1 MFVFASLTETFGNVT
16 LEAMASGL
24 AVVAYNHAAAGEL
37 IENGVNGML
46 ASHESSVHFE
56 MAAQGLLNTPQLLTH
71 IRTQARSTAQTMGWD
86 MVVEKTE
93 SVIFD
98 VINNKQL
105 SIPVRSRVSPTL
117 DLVSQE
123 QV

>member
-1 MFVFASLTETFGNVT
+1 
-16 LEAMASGL
+16 
-24 AVVAYNHAAAGEL
+24 
-37 IENGVNGML
+37 
-46 ASHESSVHFE
+46 
-56 MAAQGLLNTPQLLTH
+56 LTH

-123 QV
+123 QI